1 MGRISNHEWVLYHT
15 LHQSNVVLRYY
26 QEKAVGKL
34 MFQLAVSDSEDQDRE
49 LRENQTSI
57 TVEAQPYNWN
67 EKRGQTGIGIGTNTL
82 AKRTLSTW
90 SDMPHWPKKA
100 LEQH

>member
-15 LHQSNVVLRYY
+15 LHQSNVVLRDYR
-26 QEKAVGKL
+26 EKAVGKL

-49 LRENQTSI
+49 LRENQASV
-57 TVEAQPYNWN
+57 TVEAQLYYWN
-67 EKRGQTGIGIGTNTL
+67 EKIWQTGIGTGTKTP

-90 SDMPHWPKKA
+90 SDLPHWPKKV
-100 LEQH
+100 LE